1 MERMCTKRSGGLCH
15 GGKTRREVNSDVFW
29 TKTGLLKQNLQ
40 KKVTYRR
47 QPFQLYVMKK
57 IILHLQ
63 KC

>member
-1 MERMCTKRSGGLCH
+1 MCH
-15 GGKTRREVNSDVFW
+15 GGKIRREVNSDVFW